1 MEYEEITTKEELIE
15 SAKKYITDEDE
26 LNIISKAFDYS
37 IEKNTENKR
46 LDGSLEF
53 LHPLNVA
60 YILTKINIDYAT
72 ISASLLHELDLN
84 EDIEKEFG
92 KEIYNIVSGVRKIN
106 RVNISADSLYLIN
119 YYKKILVGLCED
131 VRVIIIKLADR
142 LENTRNLWMLDE
154 ETQKKEAKETLEIL
168 SPISHHLGMNFL
180 KQELEDL
187 SLRYYKPEIYY
198 DIVKN
203 LNNTKIERDNSILEM
218 KENISNIL
226 IEHSIKHEIKGR
238 SKSIY
243 SIYSKLEKGKRF
255 KDIYDI
261 LALRV
266 YVETEADCYLTL
278 GLIHS
283 KYKPLSNR
291 FKDYIAMPKENMY
304 QSLHTT
310 IFGVDGYLFE
320 VQIRTY
326 EMDKIAEY
334 GIASHWAYKE
344 KKDASVA
351 LKNTVEQKLQL
362 FRSIIESS
370 NENMSNE
377 EFKDSVE
384 QEVLRDEIYVYTPK
398 GDVIELP
405 LGSTPIDFAYR
416 VHTDVGDKMI
426 GALVNDNIVPLNF
439 ELKDGDIVKI
449 NINKNSTGPSKEWI
463 NMVKTSQAK
472 SRIKSFFTKINR
484 EETIKKGE
492 ELLNKELKKNK
503 IPNTIFFNEENINNL
518 IKTLSENSLEE
529 IYYCIGNSKYS
540 ASYIV
545 GLYKKETITKEEIVL
560 NKLSQ
565 ANVKKE
571 TNKNDIIV
579 AGIDEIKVSLAN
591 CCKPI
596 KGDEVIG
603 YITKGKGITV
613 HRVNCHNISNIEER
627 LIEIEWNKESQNK
640 FPTNIM
646 ITTEKSDNFLLDLI
660 AKASTYS
667 IIIQYIQTIVNIDK
681 NIYDIIILVKDLETL
696 KKFMNDVSQIKQ
708 VNNIE
713 RVIK

>member
-1 MEYEEITTKEELIE
+1 MDYQEITTKEELLE
-15 SAKKYITDEDE
+15 SAKKYITKSNEID
-26 LNIISKAFDYS
+26 IISKAYDYS
-37 IEKNTENKR
+37 VEKNVERQR

-60 YILTKINIDYAT
+60 FILSKMNIDYAT
-72 ISASLLHELDLN
+72 IAAALLHELEIDDEL
-84 EDIEKEFG
+84 EKEFG
-92 KEIYNIVSGVRKIN
+92 KEIKDIINGVRKIN

-119 YYKKILVGLCED
+119 YYKKILVGLCQD

-154 ETQKKEAKETLEIL
+154 DTQKKEAKETLEIL
-168 SPISHHLGMNFL
+168 SPIAHHLGMNSL
-180 KQELEDL
+180 KTELEDL

-203 LNNTKIERDNSILEM
+203 LNNTKLERDNSIKEM
-218 KENISNIL
+218 KESISSML
-226 IEHSIKHEIKGR
+226 IEHEIKHEIKGR

-243 SIYSKLEKGKRF
+243 SIYNKLEKGKKF
-255 KDIYDI
+255 KEIYDI

-266 YVETEADCYLTL
+266 YVDTESDCYLAL

-283 KYKPLSNR
+283 KFKPLSNR

-310 IFGVDGYLFE
+310 IFGIDGYLFE

-326 EMDKIAEY
+326 DMDKIAEY

-344 KKDASVA
+344 NKDASLA

-362 FRSIIESS
+362 FRSLIESS
-370 NENMSNE
+370 NENLSNE

-492 ELLNKELKKNK
+492 ELLIKELRKQKVSN
-503 IPNTIFFNEENINNL
+503 IDFFDDNNINNL
-518 IKTLSENSLEE
+518 KKELTEDSLEE
-529 IYYCIGNSKYS
+529 IYYCIGNGKYS
-540 ASYIV
+540 SSYIL
-545 GLYKKETITKEEIVL
+545 GLLNKTTPTKEEIVL

-565 ANVKKE
+565 STIKKD
-571 TNKNDIIV
+571 NSKNDVIV
-579 AGIDEIKVSLAN
+579 SGIDEIKVSFAN

-596 KGDEVIG
+596 RGDEVIG
-603 YITKGKGITV
+603 YITKGKGISV
-613 HRVNCHNISNIEER
+613 HRVNCHNVSNVEER
-627 LIEIEWNKESQNK
+627 LISIIWNEESTNK
-640 FPTNIM
+640 LPTNIM
-646 ITTEKSDNFLLDLI
+646 INSERNDNFLLELI
-660 AKASTYS
+660 AKASTHS
-667 IIIQYIQTIVNIDK
+667 IVIQNIQTISNKDK
-681 NIYDIIILVKDLETL
+681 NMYDIIILVKDNETL
-696 KKFMNDVSQIKQ
+696 KKFINDVMQMKY
-708 VNNIE
+708 VDNVE